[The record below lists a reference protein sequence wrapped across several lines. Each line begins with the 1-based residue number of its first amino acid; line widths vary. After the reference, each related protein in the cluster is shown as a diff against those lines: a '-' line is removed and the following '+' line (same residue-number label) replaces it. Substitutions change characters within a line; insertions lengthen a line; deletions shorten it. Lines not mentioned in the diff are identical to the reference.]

1 MYICQATFAYC
12 KHLWGSS
19 QQERA
24 FSQLHN
30 FVKKSLHPRS
40 VQLAA
45 AASPD
50 QEAER
55 QLGETRKLLA
65 RLWPAGSEFHISCL
79 NFCLTD
85 ILILLQVLPE
95 AGQLAGVSPR
105 PAGDFHPHSTAVLHC
120 CY

>member
-1 MYICQATFAYC
+1 MRSLVLEPADHQRTWLKYASLCRKSNRLQLSHKTLVTILGADPSTNPDHPLPVTTPQATFAYC

-30 FVKKSLHPRS
+30 FVKTSLHPRS
-40 VQLAA
+40 LQLSA

-55 QLGETRKLLA
+55 QLAETRKLLA
-65 RLWPAGSEFHISCL
+65 R
-79 NFCLTD
+79 
-85 ILILLQVLPE
+85 
-95 AGQLAGVSPR
+95 
-105 PAGDFHPHSTAVLHC
+105 
-120 CY
+120 